1 LFYKNKKE
9 KSNLNFRYNK
19 FKNLIN
25 KRIIMQKIE
34 PMTLYGYEK
43 LQSEVKDLK
52 EVKRPQVVKD
62 IEEAL
67 EHGDLKENAEYHAA
81 KEMQKNID
89 NRLAELSEILGN
101 SQIVDPSELAHAK
114 ISFGST
120 VVMTDMDTDEEV
132 TYTIVGGCESNPEM
146 GLISFGSPLAK
157 QLLGKEEGDEVK
169 VILPGGVKEY
179 EIDEVKYQ
187 EIVFE
192 C

>member
-1 LFYKNKKE
+1 
-9 KSNLNFRYNK
+9 
-19 FKNLIN
+19 
-25 KRIIMQKIE
+25 MQNIE
-34 PMTLYGYEK
+34 PMTLFGYEK
-43 LQSEVKDLK
+43 LQAEVKDLK

-89 NRLAELSEILGN
+89 NRLAELQNILGN
-101 SQIVDPSELAHAK
+101 SQIVNPSELEHAK

-120 VVMTDMDTDEEV
+120 VVMTNLDTNEELI
-132 TYTIVGGCESNPEM
+132 YTIVGGCESNPDI

-169 VILPGGVKEY
+169 VRLPSGEKKF

-192 C
+192 CK

>member
-1 LFYKNKKE
+1 
-9 KSNLNFRYNK
+9 
-19 FKNLIN
+19 
-25 KRIIMQKIE
+25 MQNIE
-34 PMTLYGYEK
+34 PMTLFGYEK
-43 LQSEVKDLK
+43 LQAEVKNLK
-52 EVKRPQVVKD
+52 QVKRPQVVKD

-89 NRLAELSEILGN
+89 NRLAELSTILGN
-101 SQIVDPSELAHAK
+101 SQIVDPTELEHAK

-120 VVMTDMDTDEEV
+120 VVMTDMDSEEEV
-132 TYTIVGGCESNPEM
+132 SYTIVGGCESNPDI

-157 QLLGKEEGDEVK
+157 QLLGKEEGDEVR
-169 VILPGGVKEY
+169 VRLPGGVKEF

-192 C
+192 CH

>member
-1 LFYKNKKE
+1 
-9 KSNLNFRYNK
+9 
-19 FKNLIN
+19 
-25 KRIIMQKIE
+25 MQNIE
-34 PMTLYGYEK
+34 PMTLFGYEK
-43 LQSEVKDLK
+43 LQAEVKDLK
-52 EVKRPQVVKD
+52 QVKRPRCVKD

-89 NRLAELSEILGN
+89 NRLDELSTIIAKAK
-101 SQIVDPSELAHAK
+101 IVDPTELEHAK

-132 TYTIVGGCESNPEM
+132 TYTIVGGCESNPDM

-169 VILPGGVKEY
+169 VRLPGGEKEF
-179 EIDEVKYQ
+179 EIEEVKYV

-192 C
+192 TH